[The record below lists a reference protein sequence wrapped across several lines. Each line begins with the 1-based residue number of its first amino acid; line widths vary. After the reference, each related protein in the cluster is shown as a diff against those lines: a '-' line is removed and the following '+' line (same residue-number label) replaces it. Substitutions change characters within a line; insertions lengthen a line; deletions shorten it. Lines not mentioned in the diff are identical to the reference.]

1 MTIAELQELLAQHPP
16 DLTVMVDGYE
26 AGYDDLAADQIAL
39 RQVQLNVNSE
49 WYYGQHDDPE
59 PPGTPAPTEP
69 PSGFAV
75 PEETNR
81 DGPIVTALLLSRPGP
96 LRKKASQQD
105 PRPPLTAKPA
115 AD

>member
-49 WYYGQHDDPE
+49 WYYGQHDAPE
-59 PPGTPAPTEP
+59 PPDAPAPNDP
-69 PSGFAV
+69 PSGFSV
-75 PEETNR
+75 YDETSH
-81 DGPIVTALLLSRPGP
+81 DGPVVTALVLSRPGP

-105 PRPPLTAKPA
+105 PRLPLTAKPA